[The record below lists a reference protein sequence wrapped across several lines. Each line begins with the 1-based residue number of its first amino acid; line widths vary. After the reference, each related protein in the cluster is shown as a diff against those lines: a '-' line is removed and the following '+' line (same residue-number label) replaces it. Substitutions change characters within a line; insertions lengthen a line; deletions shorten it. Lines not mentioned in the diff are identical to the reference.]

1 VQPRAKS
8 TKRCTAFLGKTMIL
22 FSQLESITKGK
33 LLELHRDQ
41 PVTTLLT
48 DSRKASASEG
58 VVFFAIKGEHHDGH
72 RYIAE
77 LYEKG
82 IRQFVVEVN
91 GDYSKSI
98 PEANIIL
105 VRSALQAI
113 QQLAAEQRETV
124 DVPVIG
130 ITGSNGKTI
139 VKEWLF
145 QLLSPDY
152 KIAKNP
158 GSYNSQL
165 GVPLS
170 VWQLQHHHE
179 LGIFEAGV
187 SLPDEMEKLERI
199 IQPTLGIFTNIGSAH
214 NEGFSS
220 IEQKIR
226 EKLKLFAESKLLI
239 YCKDHKAIDNVIA
252 ETTIPTLSWG
262 ASSAAGIQ
270 VKSEA
275 GKHIFFLKGISLA
288 LTIPFSDKASIENCI
303 HCICTMLHLGY
314 KQAEIQE
321 RIQALQSVPMRL
333 ELKEGIN
340 QSQIID
346 DTYNN
351 DLAGVQISLEFL
363 ANQHQKQKKRL
374 ILSDILESGLKDDE
388 LTKQI
393 AQLVVKNGITNFVGV
408 GRILS
413 ANRNLFPPHAEFY
426 ADTQD
431 FLDRF
436 DTSTIQQEI
445 VLVKGARTFAFE
457 RIISALQRKVHGTI
471 MEIDLGAVVHNL
483 NFFRSKILP
492 STKIMVMVKAFAYGS
507 GSAEIANIVQ
517 YHKVDYLGVAYA
529 DEGVD
534 LRKNNISLPIMVMN
548 PTEESFGLLLPN
560 KLEPEIYSFK
570 ILNSYIRFLSTR
582 TGTIHIKLDTG
593 MHRLG
598 FDKNDLAELID
609 ILTHNPNL
617 KVASIFSHL
626 AGADEREH
634 DSFSNQQVEKF
645 LEGASAI
652 SEKLGYKPLYH
663 ILNSPG
669 ILRLPKF
676 QLDMVRLGIGLY
688 GVDPTTEKFDALKPV
703 ATLKTI
709 ISQIKKIGKGETV
722 GYGRKG
728 KAEHDMTIGT
738 IAIGY
743 ADGFSRAFSGGAGK
757 VLVQGKEVP
766 VIGNVCMDMTMV
778 DLSTISDPREG
789 DEVIIFGKEYPI
801 QKVADSI
808 HTIPYEILTSTS
820 ERVKRVFTAE
830 SI

>member
-1 VQPRAKS
+1 MVHGFS
-8 TKRCTAFLGKTMIL
+8 KRMIL
-22 FSQLESITKGK
+22 FSELESITKGK
-33 LLELHRDQ
+33 IIALHEDQ
-41 PVTTLLT
+41 PVTALLT

-58 VVFFAIKGEHHDGH
+58 SVFFAIKGEHHDGH
-72 RYIAE
+72 QYINE
-77 LYEKG
+77 LYQKG
-82 IRQFVVEVN
+82 IRQFVVEQKAK
-91 GDYSKSI
+91 YSGEL
-98 PEANIIL
+98 PEANIIE
-105 VRSALQAI
+105 VISALEAI
-113 QQLAAEQRETV
+113 QLLAAHQRAAI

-170 VWQLQHHHE
+170 VWQLQQHHE
-179 LGIFEAGV
+179 LGIFEAGI
-187 SLPDEMEKLERI
+187 SLPDEMEKLAGV

-220 IEQKIR
+220 LEEKIK
-226 EKLKLFAESKLLI
+226 EKLKLFKGSKLLI
-239 YCKDHKAIDNVIA
+239 YCKDHKAIDTAIA
-252 ETTIPTLSWG
+252 AAKIPALSWG
-262 ASSAAGIQ
+262 SASSSGIQ
-270 VKSEA
+270 VKSE
-275 GKHIFFLKGISLA
+275 GVKHQFFLKGVAISLI
-288 LTIPFSDKASIENCI
+288 IPFSDKASIENCI
-303 HCICTMLHLGY
+303 HCICMMLHLGY
-314 KQAEIQE
+314 KQADIQE
-321 RIQALQSVPMRL
+321 RINALQSVPMRL

-374 ILSDILESGLKDDE
+374 ILSDILESGLSNEE
-388 LTKQI
+388 LAKQI
-393 AQLVVKNGITNFVGV
+393 AQLVSKNGITNFVGV
-408 GRILS
+408 GKILS
-413 ANRNLFPPHAEFY
+413 SHKDVFPSSAEFFI
-426 ADTQD
+426 DTED
-431 FLDRF
+431 FLQHF
-436 DTSTIQQEI
+436 DTAKIQQEV

-457 RIISALQRKVHGTI
+457 QIISVLQRKVHGTV

-483 NFFRSKILP
+483 NFFRSKLSP
-492 STKIMVMVKAFAYGS
+492 KTKIMVMVKAFAYGS

-548 PTEESFGLLLPN
+548 PSEESFGLLLPH

-570 ILNSYIRFLSTR
+570 ILNSFVKFLSGR
-582 TGTIHIKLDTG
+582 SGTIHIKLDTG

-598 FDKNDLAELID
+598 FDENEIDELITT
-609 ILTHNPNL
+609 LSENPNL

-626 AGADEREH
+626 AGADEHEH
-634 DSFSNQQVEKF
+634 DSFSASQFEKF
-645 LEGASAI
+645 LKGANAI
-652 SEKLGYKPLYH
+652 SERLGYKPIFH

-669 ILRLPKF
+669 ILRLPEF

-688 GVDPTTEKFDALKPV
+688 GVDPTSEKFDSLRPV

-709 ISQIKKIGKGETV
+709 ISQIKKIKKGETI
-722 GYGRKG
+722 GYGRRG
-728 KAEHDMTIGT
+728 KADNDMAIGT

-743 ADGFSRAFSGGAGK
+743 ADGFSRAFSRGAGK

-766 VIGNVCMDMTMV
+766 VIGNVCMDMTMI
-778 DLSTISDPREG
+778 DLSAVSDAHEG

-801 QKVADSI
+801 QKVAASI
-808 HTIPYEILTSTS
+808 NTIPYEILTSTS